1 MEELREFYAEEND
14 DMNMDSEAPARVQAV
29 PRLKDDLFALGKLLD
44 GDEPYKVPV
53 RVKRNG

>member
-29 PRLKDDLFALGKLLD
+29 PRLKDDLFALGK
-44 GDEPYKVPV
+44 
-53 RVKRNG
+53 